1 MKRMFLIL
9 AATLWLLPAAAQ
21 MTEAYPSYIQVNGR
35 AEKEVAPDEF
45 YLAIVI
51 DEKDSKGKSSVE
63 EQERKM
69 VAELKKLEINVKE
82 DLRMANMSSEF
93 FKRRTALARAK
104 YQLKLS
110 SAEQVA
116 RVTDALTALGISN
129 VSIQSV
135 THSRIEELQNE
146 VRAEAIRNAQAC
158 ARTLAEAIGQKA
170 GPCVTIIDYNNS
182 TRMFRNNV
190 VEFAAVKTMAAD
202 MAEEEVEREVP
213 EFRMIRIEHNLQ
225 AKFILK

>member
-1 MKRMFLIL
+1 MVLIL
-9 AATLWLLPAAAQ
+9 AAALWLLPATAQ
-21 MTEAYPSYIQVNGR
+21 QTEAYPSYIQVNGR

-69 VAELKKLEINVKE
+69 IAELKKLEINVKE

-129 VSIQSV
+129 VSIQNV

-146 VRAEAIRNAQAC
+146 VRAQAIRNAQAC

-170 GPCVTIIDYNNS
+170 GRCVTIIDYNNS

-225 AKFILK
+225 AKFILE

>member
-1 MKRMFLIL
+1 MKKMLLIF
-9 AATLWLLPAAAQ
+9 AVTLWLLPAAAQ
-21 MTEAYPSYIQVNGR
+21 QTEAYPSYVQVNGR
-35 AEKEVAPDEF
+35 AEKEVTPDEF
-45 YLAIVI
+45 YLSIVI

-69 VAELKKLEINVKE
+69 IAELKKLGINVKE

-93 FKRRTALARAK
+93 FKRKTALARAK

-110 SAEQVA
+110 SADEVA
-116 RVTDALTALGISN
+116 HVTDALTALGISN

-158 ARTLAEAIGQKA
+158 ARTLAEAIGQKI
-170 GPCVTIIDYNNS
+170 GRCVTIIDYNSN

-190 VEFAAVKTMAAD
+190 VEFAAVKMTADAAG
-202 MAEEEVEREVP
+202 EEVEREVP

-225 AKFILK
+225 AKFILE

>member
-1 MKRMFLIL
+1 MFLIL
-9 AATLWLLPAAAQ
+9 AAALWLLPAAAQ
-21 MTEAYPSYIQVNGR
+21 QTEAYPSYIQVNGR

-45 YLAIVI
+45 YLSILI

-69 VAELKKLEINVKE
+69 TAELKKLGINVKE

-93 FKRRTALARAK
+93 FKRGTALARAK

-116 RVTDALTALGISN
+116 RVTDALSALGISN

-158 ARTLAEAIGQKA
+158 ARTLAEAIGQKI
-170 GPCVTIIDYNNS
+170 GRCVTIIDYNS
-182 TRMFRNNV
+182 HARAFRNNV
-190 VEFAAVKTMAAD
+190 VEFAAGKMMDVDT
-202 MAEEEVEREVP
+202 AEEEIGREVP
-213 EFRMIRIEHNLQ
+213 EFRMIRIEHDLQ
-225 AKFILK
+225 AKFVLE

>member
-1 MKRMFLIL
+1 MKKIFLVL
-9 AATLWLLPAAAQ
+9 AAALWLLPAAAQ
-21 MTEAYPSYIQVNGR
+21 QTEAYPSYIQVNGH

-45 YLAIVI
+45 YLSILI
-51 DEKDSKGKSSVE
+51 DEKDSKGRSSVE

-69 VAELKKLEINVKE
+69 IAELRKMDINVKE

-93 FKRRTALARAK
+93 FKRKTSLARAK

-135 THSRIEELQNE
+135 TCSRIKELQQE
-146 VRAEAIRNAQAC
+146 VRAEAIRD
-158 ARTLAEAIGQKA
+158 ARASARVLAEAIGQQA
-170 GPCVTIIDYNNS
+170 GRCVTIVDYS
-182 TRMFRNNV
+182 RPSRMFRNNV
-190 VEFAAVKTMAAD
+190 VEFATTQMADA
-202 MAEEEVEREVP
+202 AGIEEEFEREVP
-213 EFRMIRIEHNLQ
+213 EFRLIRIEHEVQ
-225 AKFILK
+225 AKFILE

>member
-1 MKRMFLIL
+1 MVLIL
-9 AATLWLLPAAAQ
+9 AAALWLLPAAAQ
-21 MTEAYPSYIQVNGR
+21 QTEAYPSYVQVNGR

-45 YLAIVI
+45 YLSIVI

-69 VAELKKLEINVKE
+69 IAELKKLEINVKE

-93 FKRRTALARAK
+93 FKRKTALARAK

-116 RVTDALTALGISN
+116 RVTDALSALGISN
-129 VSIQSV
+129 VSIQNV

-146 VRAEAIRNAQAC
+146 VRAQAIRNAQAC
-158 ARTLAEAIGQKA
+158 ARTLAEAIGQKI

-190 VEFAAVKTMAAD
+190 VEFAAAKTMD
-202 MAEEEVEREVP
+202 LDIAEEEIGREVP

-225 AKFILK
+225 AKFILE

>member
-1 MKRMFLIL
+1 MLLIL
-9 AATLWLLPAAAQ
+9 AAALWLLPAAAQ
-21 MTEAYPSYIQVNGR
+21 QTEAYPSYVQVNGR

-45 YLAIVI
+45 YLSIVI

-93 FKRRTALARAK
+93 FKRRTALTRAK

-116 RVTDALTALGISN
+116 RVTDALSALGISN
-129 VSIQSV
+129 VSIQNV

-158 ARTLAEAIGQKA
+158 ARTLAEAIGQKI
-170 GPCVTIIDYNNS
+170 GPCVTIIDYNSN

-190 VEFAAVKTMAAD
+190 VSLKAAGIMVDAEV
-202 MAEEEVEREVP
+202 AEEEVGREVP

-225 AKFILK
+225 AKFVLE

>member
-1 MKRMFLIL
+1 MVLIL
-9 AATLWLLPAAAQ
+9 AAALWLLPAAAQ
-21 MTEAYPSYIQVNGR
+21 QTEAYPSYIQVNGR

-69 VAELKKLEINVKE
+69 IAELKKLEINVKE

-129 VSIQSV
+129 VSIQNV

-170 GPCVTIIDYNNS
+170 GRCVTIIDYNNS

-225 AKFILK
+225 AKFILE

>member
-1 MKRMFLIL
+1 MKKMLLIF
-9 AATLWLLPAAAQ
+9 AVTLWLLPAAAQ
-21 MTEAYPSYIQVNGR
+21 QVEAYPSYVQVNGR
-35 AEKEVAPDEF
+35 AEKEVTPDEF
-45 YLAIVI
+45 YLSIVI

-69 VAELKKLEINVKE
+69 IAELKKLGINVKE

-93 FKRRTALARAK
+93 FKRKTALARAK

-110 SAEQVA
+110 SADEVA
-116 RVTDALTALGISN
+116 HATDALTALGISN

-158 ARTLAEAIGQKA
+158 ARTLAEAIGQKI
-170 GPCVTIIDYNNS
+170 GRCVTIIDYNSN

-190 VEFAAVKTMAAD
+190 VEFAAVKMTADAAG
-202 MAEEEVEREVP
+202 EEVEREVP

-225 AKFILK
+225 AKFILE

>member
-1 MKRMFLIL
+1 MKRMVLIL
-9 AATLWLLPAAAQ
+9 AAALWLLPAAAQ
-21 MTEAYPSYIQVNGR
+21 QTEAYPSYIQVNGR

-69 VAELKKLEINVKE
+69 IAELKKLEINVKE

-93 FKRRTALARAK
+93 FKRKTALARAK

-129 VSIQSV
+129 VSIQNV

-146 VRAEAIRNAQAC
+146 VRAQAIRNAQAC

-190 VEFAAVKTMAAD
+190 VEFAAAKTMD
-202 MAEEEVEREVP
+202 LDIAEEEIGREVP

-225 AKFILK
+225 AKFILE